1 MSCPLLHKPSPAGY
15 SKVRSLVGPAAD
27 SVGAAATQRVP
38 PAHRAVS
45 RFLCQRE
52 DSMSCP
58 LLHKPSPAGYS
69 KVRSLVGPAADSVG
83 AFLQEKAYY
92 GIISD
97 PL

>member
-1 MSCPLLHKPSPAGY
+1 MEYNLAKVGVAG
-15 SKVRSLVGPAAD
+15 SNP
-27 SVGAAATQRVP
+27 
-38 PAHRAVS
+38 VS
-45 RFLCQRE
+45 RSFLYEGGC
-52 DSMSCP
+52 SMSCP
-58 LLHKPSPAGYS
+58 LSYKPSPAGYS